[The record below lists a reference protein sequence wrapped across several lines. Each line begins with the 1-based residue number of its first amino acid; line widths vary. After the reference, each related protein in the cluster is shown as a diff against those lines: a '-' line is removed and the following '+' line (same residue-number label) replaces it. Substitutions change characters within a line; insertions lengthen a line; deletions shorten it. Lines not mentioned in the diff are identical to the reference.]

1 MAAKIK
7 KGDTVEV
14 LTGKSKGQRGT
25 VLRVHR
31 ATGRITVERVNV
43 VKRHQKPTAQHRQ
56 GGIIERE
63 APIHMS
69 NVALVH
75 GGERTRVGIRVVD
88 GEKVRWSKRQDEAI
102 DG

>member
-1 MAAKIK
+1 MSAKIK

-14 LTGKSKGQRGT
+14 LTGKHKGKRGT

-31 ATGRITVERVNV
+31 EAWRVIVEG
-43 VKRHQKPTAQHRQ
+43 VKPNAQYRQ

-63 APIHMS
+63 APVHVS
-69 NVALVH
+69 NVALIH
-75 GGERTRVGIRVVD
+75 DGERTRVGLREVD
-88 GEKVRWSKRQDEAI
+88 GRKVRWSRRHDEAI

>member
-1 MAAKIK
+1 MSARIR

-14 LTGKSKGQRGT
+14 LRGKDRGQRGS
-25 VLRVHR
+25 VLAVDR
-31 ATGRITVERVNV
+31 ARGRLTVERVNII
-43 VKRHQKPTAQHRQ
+43 KRHQKPTAAHRQ

-63 APIHMS
+63 ASIDLS

-75 GGERTRVGIRVVD
+75 KGDRTRVGFRLVD
-88 GEKVRWSKRQDEAI
+88 GRKVRWSKKHDEAI